1 MEEKLSCSISVH
13 QEEYDGKNVFV
24 VDCAE
29 LGVSDFGET
38 LQEAMENIRAG
49 INLLLEEFPEKK
61 ELLLKQEPL
70 MGSRL
75 FL

>member
-1 MEEKLSCSISVH
+1 MEEKLSCSVFVH
-13 QEEYDGKNVFV
+13 QEEHEGKKIFV
-24 VDCAE
+24 VECAE
-29 LGVSDFGET
+29 LGVSDFGDN
-38 LQEAMENIRAG
+38 LQEAMENIRNG

-70 MGSRL
+70 MVSRL

>member
-13 QEEYDGKNVFV
+13 QEEHEGKNIFV
-24 VDCAE
+24 VECAE

-38 LQEAMENIRAG
+38 LQEAMENIRSG
-49 INLLLEEFPEKK
+49 INLLLEECPEKK
-61 ELLLKQEPL
+61 EILLKQEPL
-70 MGSRL
+70 MVSRL